1 VSLVVGGCSSGHEDG
16 PKAPEPPTT
25 QQADAP
31 TTTTTAA
38 TDAGTDVVG
47 RYVAFW
53 DARFAANES
62 PVDPDAPAL
71 RDLATGSQLENVVAE
86 TAKRKAD
93 GLAFRRPEHSI
104 ARRSVRVLDE
114 SDVEATVQDCS
125 VNDGVLYRVATGEI
139 VDDSVVT
146 NSVEA
151 VLRLVD
157 GSWKVESTRLLQKW
171 EGVAGCALS
180 S

>member
-1 VSLVVGGCSSGHEDG
+1 
-16 PKAPEPPTT
+16 
-25 QQADAP
+25 
-31 TTTTTAA
+31 
-38 TDAGTDVVG
+38 
-47 RYVAFW
+47 
-53 DARFAANES
+53 
-62 PVDPDAPAL
+62 
-71 RDLATGSQLENVVAE
+71 
-86 TAKRKAD
+86 
-93 GLAFRRPEHSI
+93 
-104 ARRSVRVLDE
+104 LDE